1 MGRARANQK
10 MTRSCNLVNKASTIQ
25 QKQEEKEKVPEKTI
39 EKEKRPNKKTKFNAS
54 SPESGTQNSIEI
66 DPIHSEDENVKKST
80 PQT

>member
-39 EKEKRPNKKTKFNAS
+39 EKEKRPNKKIKFFAS
-54 SPESGTQNSIEI
+54 SSESWTQKSVEI
-66 DPIHSEDENVKKST
+66 DTRPFEDENVKKSN
-80 PQT
+80 P